1 MQSETLEIG
10 DLVTYKEGHCPFG
23 YSLGTGLVVKVHP
36 DLRDGN
42 RCSVLWSEY
51 PKVLLESV
59 CELEVLSESR

>member
-1 MQSETLEIG
+1 MSPDSLNIG
-10 DLVTYKEGHCPFG
+10 DLVTYKTGQSPFG

-51 PKVLLESV
+51 PQVLLESV
-59 CELEVLSESR
+59 CELEVLSGSR